1 MKIKWYG
8 HAAFLITSAQGVK
21 IITDPYESG
30 GFGGAIG
37 YGPIPDEADIVLVSH
52 DHADH
57 NHVKGLPGKP
67 HVVNGAGAH
76 KAKGFEFTGIPAYHD
91 GSKGSQRGQ
100 NTIFRFDVDGLR
112 FCHLGDLGHVPGEKE
127 AARIGAVDILMI
139 PVGGF
144 YTIDPLEAGQ
154 TIQILR
160 PRISIPMHYK
170 NSKCG
175 FPLASLEEFT
185 NSMTKVRAIEK
196 PEWEI
201 TKETLPREPEVI
213 VLPPAL

>member
-8 HAAFLITSAQGVK
+8 HASFLITSNQGVK
-21 IITDPYESG
+21 IITDPYEPG

-57 NHVKGLPGKP
+57 NHVQGLRGKP
-67 HVVNGAGAH
+67 QVVKGTGSH
-76 KAKGFEFTGIPAYHD
+76 RVKGFEFEGIPAYHD
-91 GSKGSQRGQ
+91 GSKGSERGQ
-100 NTIFRFDVDGLR
+100 NTIFCFQVDGLR
-112 FCHLGDLGHVPGEKE
+112 ICHLGDLGHVLNEKE
-127 AARIGAVDILMI
+127 AKKIGGVDVLMI

-160 PRISIPMHYK
+160 PRVTVPMHFK
-170 NSKCG
+170 TSKCG
-175 FPLASLEEFT
+175 FPLATIEDFTSKMAKFKALQTGEFQIDKQ
-185 NSMTKVRAIEK
+185 S
-196 PEWEI
+196 
-201 TKETLPREPEVI
+201 LPREPEII
-213 VLPPAL
+213 VLQPAL